1 MSALERASATAQAH
15 GLTLLRAVPR
25 GEGRLLL
32 ALREPTGREL
42 AGQWYADP
50 ARCREVARRTHAS
63 SADDVSVHAGGLLV
77 QRRGADRRLPQLCGL
92 VADGAQ
98 LLAHRPE
105 RRGVVRRT
113 DGRYVKVVPEGRV
126 AGLAGT
132 LTRAAGWSG
141 VRVPEVTAT
150 GAGTVTLTPLPG
162 STLHDLLAEPGSD
175 VRALGHAVGEALAR
189 LHAVRVPDDLP
200 AHDLAAEVAVTE
212 RWLALAAEHA
222 EPPLD
227 LRAALR
233 GVRRRVAEHTPG
245 GRVVLHRDLHDKQLL
260 VDERGDVGVLD
271 LDLLAAG
278 DPALDLA
285 NLLVHLELRARQGL
299 LTGVAARAAADA
311 VVAGYAPDDAVR
323 AALPLHARLTRLRL
337 AGVYAFRPGSA
348 AAAFHLSTDPLL
360 EELS

>member
-1 MSALERASATAQAH
+1 MRTPRSVREADVAGRHVLVRADLNVPLE
-15 GLTLLRAVPR
+15 
-25 GEGRLLL
+25 
-32 ALREPTGREL
+32 
-42 AGQWYADP
+42 D
-50 ARCREVARRTHAS
+50 
-63 SADDVSVHAGGLLV
+63 
-77 QRRGADRRLPQLCGL
+77 
-92 VADGAQ
+92 
-98 LLAHRPE
+98 
-105 RRGVVRRT
+105 
-113 DGRYVKVVPEGRV
+113 GRV
-126 AGLAGT
+126 ADD
-132 LTRAAGWSG
+132 TRIRAS
-141 VRVPEVTAT
+141 
-150 GAGTVTLTPLPG
+150 LP
-162 STLHDLLAEPGSD
+162 TLHDLLAEPGSY